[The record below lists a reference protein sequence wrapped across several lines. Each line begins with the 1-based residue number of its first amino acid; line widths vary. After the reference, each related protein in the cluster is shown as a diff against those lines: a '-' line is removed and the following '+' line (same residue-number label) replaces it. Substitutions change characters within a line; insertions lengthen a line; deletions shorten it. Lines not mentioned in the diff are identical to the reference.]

1 MKLPSKRGLSY
12 PLDLDGDGNLAVST
26 DYDLVRE
33 HIVSVIET
41 RPFERVMRL
50 SYGLPD
56 QTFNVIQPEVIDAK
70 IAMAIEREV
79 TEIEDLRV
87 FGVWLAGEDGIYDV
101 SIFYSLNGVPQ
112 PKIELS
118 LQA

>member
-1 MKLPSKRGLSY
+1 MQLPSKRGISY
-12 PLDLDGDGNLAVST
+12 PLDLDGNGHLATST
-26 DYDLVRE
+26 DFDLVRE

-41 RPFERVMRL
+41 RPFKRVMRL
-50 SYGLPD
+50 TYGLPD

-70 IAMAIEREV
+70 IALAIESEV
-79 TEIEDLRV
+79 KEIEELRV
-87 FGVWLAGEDGIYDV
+87 FGEWLASEDGVYNV
-101 SIFYSLNGVPQ
+101 GIFYSLNGIPQ

>member
-1 MKLPSKRGLSY
+1 MELPSKRGISY
-12 PLDLDGDGNLAVST
+12 PLDLDGDGNLALSQ

-56 QTFNVIQPEVIDAK
+56 QTFEIIQPEVIDAK
-70 IAMAIEREV
+70 IALAIEREV
-79 TEIEDLRV
+79 TEVEDLRV
-87 FGVWLAGEDGIYDV
+87 FGEWLVGEDGIYNV
-101 SIFYSLNGVPQ
+101 SIFYSTNGIPQ
-112 PKIELS
+112 PTIELS